1 MKEIWIGKKFIGDL
15 REICIFD
22 IETHQINYTIL
33 TEEQAKEYAIKNN
46 FKIKYT
52 ETYKKEGNEMK
63 KKQEQQ
69 EKQEIVKIEQTG
81 EIEKVELSEATIDR
95 AKKRWELYK
104 KLESILE
111 DDDYV
116 WYVYKDGQ
124 RIKTDGTRATAERVA
139 KNVGGEVKRY
149 KKKSAFRKLGKFMNI
164 SLPSEL
170 SELKTEKI
178 EQIGKWIVS
187 VERGQGVEV
196 RTWYDSENL
205 TIKKCEVSC
214 VVKTDT
220 GKTYCGVAGAD
231 KDEKGWTKEQ
241 DIRATAYTRA
251 LNRAISD
258 AIGLGEVSAEE
269 LSEEELNGQVVKGGE
284 LKIKKKIV
292 IDDAGKVNVIEEKQ
306 EEKAEQQKQEQQ
318 QQKVEQQV
326 EQKTEQKK
334 VDKTIFDKIKEGYE
348 KMKEVFPEFEQ
359 AFKYYLE
366 VVYNIKDIN
375 EVKKL
380 PLEKQFEVL
389 DEIKE
394 YYKRKAKGG
403 I

>member
-1 MKEIWIGKKFIGDL
+1 
-15 REICIFD
+15 
-22 IETHQINYTIL
+22 
-33 TEEQAKEYAIKNN
+33 
-46 FKIKYT
+46 
-52 ETYKKEGNEMK
+52 MK
-63 KKQEQQ
+63 KKQEQEKQ
-69 EKQEIVKIEQTG
+69 EQQEQQEQKQEIVKVEQG
-81 EIEKVELSEATIDR
+81 IEKIEITEKTVEEAKR
-95 AKKRWELYK
+95 RWELYK

-111 DDDYV
+111 SDDYV
-116 WYVYKDGQ
+116 WYVYRGGG
-124 RIKTDGTRATAERVA
+124 RIKTDGTKEDAERVA
-139 KNVGGEVKRY
+139 KTMGGEIKRY
-149 KKKSAFRKLGKFMNI
+149 KKKSAFRKLAKFLNI
-164 SLPSEL
+164 ALPSEL

-220 GKTYCGVAGAD
+220 GKTYCGIAGAD

-269 LSEEELNGQVVKGGE
+269 LSDEGEMNGQGQVVKEKQGQQE
-284 LKIKKKIV
+284 LKIKRKIV
-292 IDDAGKVNVIEEKQ
+292 IDDLGKVSVIEDKQ
-306 EEKAEQQKQEQQ
+306 EEKTEQQ

-326 EQKTEQKK
+326 EQKTEQQK

-348 KMKEVFPEFEQ
+348 KTKEVFPEFEQ

-366 VVYNIKDIN
+366 VVYDIKDIN

-394 YYKRKAKGG
+394 YYKRKSKGG
-403 I
+403 M